1 MDEPVQNQIIKILPT
16 AKYLYNMLVLVVGEN
31 GSGKTTVLSD
41 VAKEYSTQMINLNLT
56 LSEALLE
63 LTIKQRVLRLPKL
76 MSTIISKVDSL
87 VILDNIEILFD
98 EGLKQDP
105 LKMLQGLSRNRLIV
119 ASWNGRYEKN
129 KLIYAEPD
137 HPEYRVYDPEDTII
151 ISMDGTSTIDI
162 ENSIKKAGQ
171 V

>member
-1 MDEPVQNQIIKILPT
+1 MVEPVQNQIIKILPT
-16 AKYLYNMLVLVVGEN
+16 AKELYNRLVLVVGES

-41 VAKEYSTQMINLNLT
+41 VAQEYSTQVINLNLT

-63 LTIKQRVLRLPKL
+63 LTAKQRILRLPKL
-76 MSTIISKVDSL
+76 MSTIIDEADSL
-87 VILDNIEILFD
+87 VLLDNIEILFD

-105 LKMLQGLSRNRLIV
+105 LKLLQGLSRNQLIV

-137 HPEYRVYDPEDTII
+137 HPEYKAYDSEDTII
-151 ISMDGTSTIDI
+151 INMDGTSTIDI
-162 ENSIKKAGQ
+162 ENSIKEAGQ
-171 V
+171 A